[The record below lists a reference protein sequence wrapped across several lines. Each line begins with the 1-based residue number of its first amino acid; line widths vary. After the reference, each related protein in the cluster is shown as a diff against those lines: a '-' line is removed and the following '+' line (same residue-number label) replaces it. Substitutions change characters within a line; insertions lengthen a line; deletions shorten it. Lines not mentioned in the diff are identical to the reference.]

1 MTSVTS
7 NAANKIDPNAHVIVQ
22 KKHKRLSTFDIINN
36 SLLIFLTLL
45 CLYPLYYT
53 VIASVSDFT
62 AVATGKVSFWPINF
76 QLKAYQAVF
85 ENSQIWT
92 GYRNTIIYTVA
103 GTAFNLFL
111 TIPAAYVMS
120 KKRML
125 GHNVITWYFLI
136 TMYFGGGM
144 IPTYLLYKDLGLLDN
159 PLVMIV
165 TGGLSIYNMVVARTY
180 FSSSIPSDLYEAGRI
195 DGCSEFGLFFRIALP
210 LAMPIIAVLMLYY
223 AVGHWNSYF
232 SAMMYLTKQA
242 YQPLSLVLRRILIM
256 NQSAVD
262 EAGLMTLDPALLQDA
277 AARANLA
284 IVMKY
289 ALVLIASAPMLILY
303 PFIQKYFVKGVMI
316 GALKG

>member
-1 MTSVTS
+1 MTSI
-7 NAANKIDPNAHVIVQ
+7 AAKLR
-22 KKHKRLSTFDIINN
+22 KKKLSAFDIVVDAI
-36 SLLIFLTLL
+36 LIFITLL

-76 QLKAYQAVF
+76 QLKAYKAVF
-85 ENSQIWT
+85 ENQQIWL
-92 GYRNTIIYTVA
+92 GYRNTIIYTVL

-111 TIPAAYVMS
+111 TIPTAYVMS
-120 KKRML
+120 KKQMF
-125 GHNVITWYFLI
+125 GHTVITWYFLI
-136 TMYFGGGM
+136 TMYFSGGM
-144 IPTYLLYKDLGLLDN
+144 IPTYLLYKDLGLLNN
-159 PLVMIV
+159 PLVMII
-165 TGGLSIYNMVVARTY
+165 TGGLSIYNMIVARTY
-180 FSSSIPSDLYEAGRI
+180 FSSSIPADLYEAGRI
-195 DGCSEFGLFFRIALP
+195 DGCSEFGLFFKIALP
-210 LAMPIIAVLMLYY
+210 LSMPITAVMMLYY

-232 SAMMYLTKQA
+232 NAMMYLTKVD

-277 AARANLA
+277 AERANLA

-289 ALVLIASAPMLILY
+289 ALVLIASAPMLAIY